1 MSGWQSVEDSG
12 DAPPSVGGAM
22 PPEEGEEL
30 TSDTTPEEFFG
41 YVDPYIPPGDPVLLA
56 WVDRSTGDLPPAA
69 RLMWHFMARHGDQ
82 ASHRASVPIT
92 TLMRL
97 CRVGSHNTIRAYLK
111 MGVQIR
117 LAKLVLK
124 SQKGN
129 NVTPDTYQFLDRER
143 EYKPLPVAY
152 PGVPQY
158 LANSYQ
164 RHRIEELED
173 EIARLR
179 AEQES
184 GEEEAMCHSGVTH
197 GNDDKEYSELSMAT
211 LEGNA
216 YELGLSD
223 HVIARLQ
230 DEVLAVLEEYP
241 GMRWRSTQPNHFVL
255 AMRDYLQK
263 PAQYR
268 VKLQAVIAQAE
279 IEASKRPAGES
290 SPTGPPVE
298 CAACGN
304 YYRPEA
310 GDGGQCQDCRAKEGK
325 EGKDGT

>member
-30 TSDTTPEEFFG
+30 TSDTTPEDFFG

-56 WVDRSTGDLPPAA
+56 WVARSTGDLPHAA
-69 RLMWHFMARHGDQ
+69 RLTWHFMACFADP
-82 ASHRASVPIT
+82 ASHASSVAIR

-117 LAKLVLK
+117 LAKVVRK
-124 SQKGN
+124 NYKGN
-129 NVTPDTYQFLDRER
+129 DLTPDTYQFLARER
-143 EYKPLPVAY
+143 QHKPLPVAY
-152 PGVPQY
+152 PGTPQY
-158 LANSYQ
+158 LANSFQ
-164 RHRIEELED
+164 RHRIEELEA
-173 EIARLR
+173 EIVRLR
-179 AEQES
+179 TELDS
-184 GEEEAMCHSGVTH
+184 GLDSGKEDSQCHFEVTLDA
-197 GNDDKEYSELSMAT
+197 NDKDYSELCMAT

-216 YELGLSD
+216 YELGLPD
-223 HVIARLQ
+223 QVIAKLQ
-230 DEVLAVLEEYP
+230 EEVLAVLRQYP
-241 GMRWRSTQPNHFVL
+241 GMRWESTRDDHFAL

-268 VKLQAVIAQAE
+268 VKLQAVMYQAE
-279 IEASKRPAGES
+279 IGASERSAGES

-298 CAACGN
+298 CANCGN
-304 YYRPEA
+304 YYRP
-310 GDGGQCQDCRAKEGK
+310 GRGR
-325 EGKDGT
+325 